1 MGESF
6 RGDVL
11 HTIAPA
17 EFDDYELTADL
28 EELATDD
35 AGYVLVCRRGGQ
47 PSWAERLR
55 AFVRRD
61 PIEAVTIVA
70 DEEVAAGETITVAV
84 EKTEL
89 AGVYRATAAPQVEQ

>member
-6 RGDVL
+6 QGDVL
-11 HTIAPA
+11 HTIPPT
-17 EFDDYELTADL
+17 ELDDYELTADL
-28 EELATDD
+28 AELAADD
-35 AGYVLVCRRGGQ
+35 GRYVLVCRRGGH
-47 PSWAERLR
+47 PSWAERIR

-84 EKTEL
+84 EETDL
-89 AGVYRATAAPQVEQ
+89 AGVYRTTTAPRIE